1 MMVLKAPLYF
11 PGQQGHFLLS
21 KKSFKALTEPL
32 NYEGEDRKVGF
43 ELEFSGLTLEQT
55 VDVLQKE
62 LPGELVSVSKAE
74 QKIEV
79 DDLGSFKVE
88 IDWDYLK
95 RKAKAEGGD
104 KSAWVREL
112 GSLAENLVPIEI
124 VCPPLTLEQ
133 CEQLLPLTEALRKA
147 GAKGTDESWI
157 AAYGVHINPE
167 VPSLDADVLL
177 RYLQAFSLLQWWL
190 VEEHRVDTTRKLS
203 PYIDKYPEAYTRMLA
218 TQDEVSQEQLIDD
231 YLKHN
236 ASRNR
241 ALDMLP
247 LFAFLDEEKVMAA
260 VDDNKIKARPTF
272 HYRLPNCQLEHP
284 DWQLTEPWEVWW
296 VVDALANDQQALDY
310 WKQAFI
316 DAERPLIG
324 VSEKDW
330 RERLEQWLKDRE
342 WL

>member
-1 MMVLKAPLYF
+1 M
-11 PGQQGHFLLS
+11 S
-21 KKSFKALTEPL
+21 STSFKVLTEPL
-32 NYEGEDRKVGF
+32 NYEGEDRRVGF

-55 VDVLQKE
+55 VHILQQE
-62 LPGELVSVSKAE
+62 LPGRVVSASKAE
-74 QKIEV
+74 QEIEV
-79 DDLGSFKVE
+79 DGLGSFKVE

-112 GSLAENLVPIEI
+112 GNLAENLVPIEI
-124 VCPPLTLEQ
+124 VCPPLTLKQ
-133 CEQLLPLTEALRKA
+133 CEQLLPLIDALREA

-167 VPSLDADVLL
+167 VPSLDANVVL

-190 VEEHRVDTTRKLS
+190 VEAHCVDTTRKLS
-203 PYIDKYPEAYTRMLA
+203 PYIDKYPEAYTRLLA
-218 TQDEVSQEQLIDD
+218 KQHSVNQEQLISD

-236 ASRNR
+236 ATRNR

-247 LFAFLDEEKVMAA
+247 LFAFLDEEKVMST

-284 DWQLTEPWEVWW
+284 DWQLTEPWKMWW

-330 RERLEQWLKDRE
+330 KERLEQWLKDRE

>member
-1 MMVLKAPLYF
+1 MASKAQLYF
-11 PGQQGHFLLS
+11 RDQRGHFLLS
-21 KKSFKALTEPL
+21 NESFKALTEPL

-43 ELEFSGLTLEQT
+43 ELEFSGLTLSQT
-55 VDVLQKE
+55 IDVMQRV

-74 QKIEV
+74 QEIEV
-79 DDLGSFKVE
+79 DGLGSFKVE

-133 CEQLLPLTEALRKA
+133 CEQLLTLTEALREA

-167 VPSLDADVLL
+167 VPSLSANVLL

-190 VEEHRVDTTRKLS
+190 VEAHRVDTTRKLS
-203 PYIDKYPEAYTRMLA
+203 PYIDKYPEAYIRLLVN
-218 TQDEVSQEQLIDD
+218 QHEVTQEQLIDD

-236 ASRNR
+236 ATRNR

-247 LFAFLDEEKVMAA
+247 LFAFLDEEKVMGA
-260 VDDNKIKARPTF
+260 VDDKKIKARPTF

-284 DWQLTEPWEVWW
+284 DWQLTEPWKIWW

-330 RERLEQWLKDRE
+330 KERLEQWLKDRE

>member
-1 MMVLKAPLYF
+1 MSETA
-11 PGQQGHFLLS
+11 
-21 KKSFKALTEPL
+21 FKALTEPL
-32 NYEGEDRKVGF
+32 NYQGENRKVGF

-55 VDVLQKE
+55 IDILQQE
-62 LPGELVSVSKAE
+62 LPGLVVSASKAE
-74 QKIEV
+74 KQLDV
-79 DDLGSFKVE
+79 DKLGMFKVE

-95 RKAKAEGGD
+95 RKAKAERGD
-104 KSAWVREL
+104 TSKWVREL

-133 CEQLLPLTEALRKA
+133 CERLLPLIDALREA

-167 VPSLDADVLL
+167 VTSLDANILL
-177 RYLQAFSLLQWWL
+177 RYLQSFSLLQWWL
-190 VEEHRVDTTRKLS
+190 VEAHRVDTTRKLS
-203 PYIDKYPEAYTRMLA
+203 PYIDKYPEVYTRKLA
-218 TQDEVSQEQLIDD
+218 KQHDVSQEQLIDD
-231 YLKHN
+231 YLKYN
-236 ASRNR
+236 PTRNR

-247 LFAFLDEEKVMAA
+247 LFAFLDEDKVVSA
-260 VDDNKIKARPTF
+260 VDDRKIKARPTF

-284 DWQLTEPWEVWW
+284 DWQLTEPWRIWW
-296 VVDALANDQQALDY
+296 VVDALANDQAALDY
-310 WKQAFI
+310 WKQAFL

-330 RERLEQWLKDRE
+330 KERLEQWLKDRE

>member
-1 MMVLKAPLYF
+1 MALKAQLYF
-11 PGQQGHFLLS
+11 RDQRGHFLLS
-21 KKSFKALTEPL
+21 KTLFKALTEPL
-32 NYEGEDRKVGF
+32 NYEGEDRRVGF
-43 ELEFSGLTLEQT
+43 ELEFSGLTLERT
-55 VDVLQKE
+55 VEVLQQQLSGKR
-62 LPGELVSVSKAE
+62 VAVSKAE
-74 QKIEV
+74 QKVEV
-79 DDLGSFKVE
+79 DELGSFTVE

-112 GSLAENLVPIEI
+112 GSIAENLVPIEI

-133 CEQLLPLTEALRKA
+133 CERLIPVTDALREA

-167 VPSLDADVLL
+167 VPSLEPNVLL

-190 VEEHRVDTTRKLS
+190 VEAHRVDTTRKLS
-203 PYIDKYPEAYTRMLA
+203 PYIDKYPEAYIRLLVS
-218 TQDEVSQEQLIDD
+218 QQEVSREQLIND
-231 YLKHN
+231 YLEHN
-236 ASRNR
+236 ATRNR

-247 LFAFLDEEKVMAA
+247 LFAFLNEEKIMKA
-260 VDDNKIKARPTF
+260 VEDNKIKARPTF

-284 DWQLTEPWEVWW
+284 DWDLTEPWKIWW
-296 VVDALANDQQALDY
+296 IVDALANDEQALDY
-310 WKQAFI
+310 WKQAFT

-330 RERLEQWLKDRE
+330 KERLQQWLKDRE